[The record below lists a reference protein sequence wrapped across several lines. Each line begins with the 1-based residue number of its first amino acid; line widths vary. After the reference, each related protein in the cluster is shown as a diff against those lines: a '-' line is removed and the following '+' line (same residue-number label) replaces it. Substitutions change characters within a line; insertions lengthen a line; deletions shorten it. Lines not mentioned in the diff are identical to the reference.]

1 MATSAAASS
10 PSRRWISASCVR
22 AWASSG
28 SAPVLRATWSC
39 RSTSE
44 PSPVAGTAP
53 DAVSRGS
60 GRAEALRI
68 AAELAGAVNCWRAN
82 HSRWRVGHAATSA
95 TRRQHPPPPPRARA
109 RAGGHRPFDAAPARA
124 AARARA
130 DREGRLRP
138 VLVRGLRGPRR
149 RHAPRPAPRGRVA
162 QRRRRPARLRQQ
174 RRQDVL
180 ELVPGVEDRGDS
192 VLRERGVIV
201 ESEVPRDRGR
211 ARLRP
216 MHGSDDAIVSGA

>member
-60 GRAEALRI
+60 GRAEALRV

-95 TRRQHPPPPPRARA
+95 TRRQHPPPPPRA
-109 RAGGHRPFDAAPARA
+109 GGHRPFEAAPARA

-130 DREGRLRP
+130 DRDGRLRP
-138 VLVRGLRGPRR
+138 VLVRGLRGPR

-192 VLRERGVIV
+192 VLKERGVIV
-201 ESEVPRDRGR
+201 EVRRPHVDRGR

-216 MHGSDDAIVSGA
+216 IHGSDDAIVSGA